1 MINQLRFFAVN
12 KIFKRLNYF
21 IVLFFLALVSACAPS
36 KQSILYFQDPANSLD
51 AFIPRA
57 APTPYKIRAN
67 DLLFIQVLTP
77 DFENKQFLDTSPS
90 KAIASDIG
98 QNPYLSSYSVTD
110 SGEVSLP
117 YVGKVK
123 VLGSTLAQAAQAIET
138 AVRRFV
144 RTADVSVKLASF
156 TVSIMGEV
164 KAPGRYPVFNGQ
176 ISLFEALAMAGDLTE
191 FANRKNVRVVREADG
206 GSLFYT
212 LDLTQ
217 RSLLASDKLYLMPN
231 DLVYVEI
238 LKPRPDQ
245 ASFTKAQLALGF
257 ISALAFLGNIFVIIF
272 K

>member
-1 MINQLRFFAVN
+1 MVNQLRFFVVDE
-12 KIFKRLNYF
+12 IIKRSNYF

-36 KQSILYFQDPANSLD
+36 KQSILYFQDPSNNLD

-67 DLLFIQVLTP
+67 DLLYIQVLTP

-90 KAIASDIG
+90 KSMASDIG
-98 QNPYLSSYSVTD
+98 QNPYLSSYSVSD

-123 VLGSTLAQAAQAIET
+123 VLGNTLAQAAQSIEI
-138 AVRRFV
+138 AVKRFV

-156 TVSIMGEV
+156 TVSVTGEV
-164 KAPGRYPVFNGQ
+164 RNPGRFPVFNGQ

-191 FANRKNVRVVREADG
+191 FANRKTVRVVRETDG
-206 GSLFYT
+206 GNLFYT

-238 LKPRPDQ
+238 LNPKPDQ
-245 ASFTKAQLALGF
+245 GQLAKAQLAFSF
-257 ISALAFLGNIFVIIF
+257 ITALAFLGNILVVIF